1 MRNLSRY
8 LIVALCLL
16 AASCLVISVH
26 PLYKSEDLFAND
38 LLLGQWVDQDTS
50 IWQFEYGYTGEP
62 IPENTDSTAYLLRF
76 LEKGKSE
83 FSSSEFKVHLIN
95 LRGIYFLDFY
105 IQEYGED
112 SGNGQELFDLHL
124 FPVHSFARLDLNE
137 DGATI
142 RWFNPD
148 WLKGLAESGQLEL
161 NYELEDGTYL
171 LTAPTEQL
179 QQFVVKYA
187 NDEAAFDDGFTSV
200 LKRQD

>member
-1 MRNLSRY
+1 MKKISKY
-8 LIVALCLL
+8 LVVALCLV

-26 PLYKSEDLFAND
+26 PLYTSEDLFAND
-38 LLLGQWVDQDTS
+38 LLLGKWVDQDTT
-50 IWQFEYGYTGEP
+50 IWQFEYSYKGEA
-62 IPENTDSTAYLLRF
+62 IPANIDSTAYLLRF
-76 LEKGKSE
+76 LEKGKADLST
-83 FSSSEFKVHLIN
+83 SEFKVHLIS
-95 LRGIYFLDFY
+95 LSGIYFLDFF
-105 IQEYGED
+105 IEEYGED
-112 SGNGQELFDLHL
+112 SEKDPDLFDLHL

-137 DGATI
+137 GGATI

-161 NYELEDGTYL
+161 NYEVEDGTYL

-187 NDEAAFDDGFTSV
+187 TEEAAFEDGVTFV